1 MASLFEPFRAS
12 ATDHAARPALVL
24 NGSTLSYE
32 ELLDLSLRVAGA
44 FRDRGVG
51 HGSRVA
57 IWAPKRVETYASLWA
72 TLALGAAYV
81 PIDMT
86 APAARAAWIAENAGA
101 EILLCRAFDFSQLPR
116 PLPACLKAVVLL
128 DAAAPEDGVPV
139 LPWSDAAAARRDP
152 EAERGGIASGS
163 DLAYI
168 LYTSGSTGTP
178 KGVAISHAAARAF
191 TDWAGDL
198 TGLVP
203 TDRVSNHAALSF
215 DLSTFDLFSTA
226 RAGAALLPVPQWP
239 AGQGYP
245 FARFIAGQG
254 ITAWYSVPTL
264 LARIAASQ
272 DAKPVDLSSLRAVIF
287 AGEVFPKPR
296 LVHFRGHVP
305 QPRLWNWYGPTETNV
320 CMTHEVTPE
329 DIRDEGPLPIG
340 VPCPF
345 SQVFLRDPE
354 DGQGELLVA
363 GGSLMEGYWRDGRI
377 DDSVFATAPAA
388 VPEKTLR
395 RYYPTGDLVSQGSDG
410 LFRYHGRRDSQV
422 KLHGY
427 RVELGE
433 IEEALE
439 ALPPVAEA
447 AVVCTDDNL
456 FAFVSVGEAP
466 DTLFSED
473 EARAH
478 LTRHLPTYMVP
489 RRITVQKA
497 LPRTERGKIDRKA
510 LLRSLAEEKET
521 GTHV

>member
-1 MASLFEPFRAS
+1 MTSLFEPFRAS
-12 ATDHAARPALVL
+12 AANHAARPALVM
-24 NGSTLSYE
+24 NGRTLTYE
-32 ELLDLSLRVAGA
+32 ELSDLALRVAGA
-44 FRDRGVG
+44 FRERGAG

-57 IWAPKRVETYASLWA
+57 IWAPKRAETYASVWA

-86 APAARAAWIAENAGA
+86 APAARAAWIAEDAGA
-101 EILLCRAFDFSQLPR
+101 EILLCRAFDFAQIPR
-116 PLPACLKAVVLL
+116 PLPKSLKAVVLL
-128 DAAAPEDGVPV
+128 DAETAEDAEVPV
-139 LPWSDAAAARRDP
+139 LPWADAASSRRDAQ
-152 EAERGGIASGS
+152 AERGGTASGS

-178 KGVAISHAAARAF
+178 KGVAISHAASRAF
-191 TDWAGDL
+191 VDWAGDV
-198 TGLVP
+198 TELVP

-226 RAGAALLPVPQWP
+226 RAGAALFPVPQWP

-245 FARFIAGQG
+245 FARFIAEQG
-254 ITAWYSVPTL
+254 ITVWYSVPTL
-264 LARIAASQ
+264 LARMAASQ
-272 DAKPVDLSSLRAVIF
+272 DSKPVDLSSLRAVIF

-296 LVHFRGHVP
+296 LVDFRGHVP
-305 QPRLWNWYGPTETNV
+305 RPRLWNWYGPTETNV
-320 CMTHEVTPE
+320 CMTHEVTPADLE
-329 DIRDEGPLPIG
+329 DEGPLPIG

-363 GGSLMEGYWRDGRI
+363 GGSLMEGYWRGGRI
-377 DDSVFATAPAA
+377 DGSVFASHDG
-388 VPEKTLR
+388 R
-395 RYYPTGDLVSQGSDG
+395 RYYPTGDLVSEGSDG

-439 ALPPVAEA
+439 ALPQVAEA
-447 AVVCTDDNL
+447 AVVCADDSL
-456 FAFVSVGEAP
+456 FAFVSLGGTFG
-466 DTLFSED
+466 TLFAED

-489 RRITVQKA
+489 RRITVQEA

-510 LLRSLAEEKET
+510 LLRSLTEGKEA
-521 GTHV
+521 GSHV

>member
-1 MASLFEPFRAS
+1 MTSLFEPFRAS
-12 ATDHAARPALVL
+12 AADHAARPALVM
-24 NGSTLSYE
+24 NGRTLPYE
-32 ELLDLSLRVAGA
+32 ELFDLSLRVAGA
-44 FRDRGVG
+44 FRERGAG

-57 IWAPKRVETYASLWA
+57 IWAPKRAETYASVWA
-72 TLALGAAYV
+72 TLALGASYV

-86 APAARAAWIAENAGA
+86 APAARAAWIAEDAGA
-101 EILLCRAFDFSQLPR
+101 EILLCRAFDFAQIPR
-116 PLPACLKAVVLL
+116 PLPKSLKAVVLL
-128 DAAAPEDGVPV
+128 DAETADASEVPV
-139 LPWSDAAAARRDP
+139 LPWTGAASARRDAQ
-152 EAERGGIASGS
+152 AERGGTASGS

-178 KGVAISHAAARAF
+178 KGVAISHAASRAF
-191 TDWAGDL
+191 IDWAGDL
-198 TGLVP
+198 TELVP

-226 RAGAALLPVPQWP
+226 RAGAALFPVPQWP

-245 FARFIAGQG
+245 FARFIAEQG
-254 ITAWYSVPTL
+254 ITVWYSVPTL
-264 LARIAASQ
+264 LARMAASQ
-272 DAKPVDLSSLRAVIF
+272 DSKPVDLTSLRAVIF

-296 LVHFRGHVP
+296 LVNFRGHVP
-305 QPRLWNWYGPTETNV
+305 RPRLWNWYGPTETNV
-320 CMTHEVTPE
+320 CMTHEVTPA
-329 DIRDEGPLPIG
+329 DLDDEGPLPIG

-377 DDSVFATAPAA
+377 DDSVFASH
-388 VPEKTLR
+388 EGR
-395 RYYPTGDLVSQGSDG
+395 RYYPTGDLVSEGPDG

-439 ALPPVAEA
+439 ALPHVAEA
-447 AVVCTDDNL
+447 AVVCTDDSL
-456 FAFVSVGEAP
+456 FAFVSLGGSSG
-466 DTLFSED
+466 TLFAEE

-489 RRITVQKA
+489 RRITVQEA

-510 LLRSLAEEKET
+510 LLRSLTEGKEA
-521 GTHV
+521 GSHV